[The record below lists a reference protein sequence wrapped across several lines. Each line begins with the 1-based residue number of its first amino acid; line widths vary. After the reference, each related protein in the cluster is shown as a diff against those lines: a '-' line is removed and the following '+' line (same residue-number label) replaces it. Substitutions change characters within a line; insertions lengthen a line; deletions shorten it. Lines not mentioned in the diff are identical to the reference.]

1 MNLFVYSDESGVFD
15 KYHYQYFVFAG
26 LIIPHTVNKEMW
38 ARKYSSAEKSINSD
52 NKYGDKE
59 LKASKISVKDKNKL
73 FRSLNQCYKFA
84 VIVDQSKLLDE
95 LFASKKDKQRY
106 LDYVYKSVVEQ
117 AIYDLADRGE
127 IDLDEIER
135 VIFNV
140 DEHATATNGLYELHE
155 ILEQEFILGTFNYD
169 YSRYYPPILP
179 NANEVE
185 VHFCNSATN
194 LLIRASDICANKV
207 YFCAVNDKL
216 DGLDSAM
223 NLFVMRMPDV
233 EMQEV
238 YNPKNESAEN

>member
-15 KYHYQYFVFAG
+15 KYHYQFFVFAG
-26 LIIPHTVNKEMW
+26 LIIPHTANKEMW

-106 LDYVYKSVVEQ
+106 LD
-117 AIYDLADRGE
+117 
-127 IDLDEIER
+127 
-135 VIFNV
+135 
-140 DEHATATNGLYELHE
+140 YELHE

-223 NLFVMRMPDV
+223 NLFVMRMPEV

-238 YNPKNESAEN
+238 YDPKNESTEN